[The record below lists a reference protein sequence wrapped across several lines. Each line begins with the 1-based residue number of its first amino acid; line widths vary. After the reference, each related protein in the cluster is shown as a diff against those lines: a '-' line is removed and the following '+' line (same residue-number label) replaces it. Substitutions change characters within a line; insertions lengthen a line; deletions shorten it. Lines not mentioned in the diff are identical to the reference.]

1 MYYVNRR
8 WCIITIY
15 WYLSQELSKYVLR
28 LWCIITIYWYL
39 SQELSKY
46 VLRLWLTGDAEQVIR
61 LGYPPSPHQTQR
73 SGDVQTLSTAHQRY
87 LEVED
92 QKILRTH
99 HPISGASPSHQN
111 STNSQVHA
119 SRGTRG
125 AVMSNST
132 VRHCNLSLSR
142 NCCLDERQSRHLH
155 AKPINT
161 A

>member
-1 MYYVNRR
+1 M
-8 WCIITIY
+8 
-15 WYLSQELSKYVLR
+15 
-28 LWCIITIYWYL
+28 
-39 SQELSKY
+39 
-46 VLRLWLTGDAEQVIR
+46 TGDAEQVIR

-161 A
+161 AYRRQFDRFGIGVLDPPTHPAIAMLSLEYQYSSTKPSGIGHKPI